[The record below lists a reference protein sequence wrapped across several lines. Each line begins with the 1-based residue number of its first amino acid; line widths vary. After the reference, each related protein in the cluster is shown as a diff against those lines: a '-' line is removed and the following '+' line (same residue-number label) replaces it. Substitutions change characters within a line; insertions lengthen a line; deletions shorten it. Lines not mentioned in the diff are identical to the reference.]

1 VATTGHSIK
10 DYSTTPGSNEP
21 QGTNAPS
28 VLDDSI
34 REVAAAVRD
43 IFISADTASAST
55 CDIGAV
61 DATLQRITGTT
72 TITSF
77 GTVSAGIWKILRFA
91 ASLTLTHNA
100 SSLILPSATNITTA
114 AGDVG
119 MFVSLGSGNWY
130 CAFYSRASGLT
141 AAAAFTFGDGTV
153 SAPSITFTSDTN
165 SGIYRSGADAW
176 VLVANGV
183 AQATINTS
191 GLSATTITGT
201 TVTGTNVVGSTNVR
215 SPDIG
220 SASGACKLTS
230 ATDTYNFDQAGGT
243 AAKFQVDGNQFGIAG
258 DVSSGT
264 FIAFSIP
271 GAVGG
276 AEPYQFGVGSHP
288 SSAADTGA
296 WADVYFT
303 ALKGARIGASA
314 AITNVLTVYAQNA
327 STNAIYVFKDG
338 PNPIWRVD
346 KDGATFADGAYS
358 GSGAD
363 YAEAFLYEGE
373 KPAPKTPVILVG
385 SKVRAATAE
394 DNPYSVI
401 GVVSEKACAIGD
413 SGLLAQGGVPVGIVG
428 KLRVEAGLPVHPTWK
443 HLGDDLYFV
452 R

>member
-1 VATTGHSIK
+1 MPTLGDSIK
-10 DYSTTPGSNEP
+10 DYDTDPANNDP
-21 QGTNAPS
+21 DGTDTPS
-28 VLDDSI
+28 VLDNSI
-34 REVAAAVRD
+34 RALAAAVRD
-43 IFISADTASAST
+43 LCYSADTASAST

-61 DATLQRITGTT
+61 DAALQRITGTT

-91 ASLTLTHNA
+91 GALTLTHNA
-100 SSLILPSATNITTA
+100 TSLILPGAANITTA
-114 AGDVG
+114 ANDVG
-119 MFVSLGSGNWY
+119 MFISLGSGNWF
-130 CAFYSRASGLT
+130 CAFFQRANGLT

-191 GLSATTITGT
+191 GLSATTATFT
-201 TVTGTNVVGSTNVR
+201 TCTGTNVVGSTNVR

-243 AAKFQVDGNQFGIAG
+243 AAKFQVDGNQIGIAG
-258 DVSSGT
+258 TVAT
-264 FIAFSIP
+264 KNFLAFSIP

-276 AEPYQFGVGSHP
+276 AEPYQLGIGEHP
-288 SSAADTGA
+288 SGAAATGA
-296 WADVYFT
+296 WSDVFFT
-303 ALKGARIGASA
+303 ATAGMRVEGSGNAF
-314 AITNVLTVYAQNA
+314 TVYAESA
-327 STNAIYVFKDG
+327 SNAIYVFKAG

-346 KDGATFADGAYS
+346 STGATYADGAYS

-385 SKVRAATAE
+385 AKVRAATAD

-428 KLRVEAGLPVHPTWK
+428 KLRVMDGLPVHPTWK
-443 HLGDDLYFV
+443 HLGDDLYLV